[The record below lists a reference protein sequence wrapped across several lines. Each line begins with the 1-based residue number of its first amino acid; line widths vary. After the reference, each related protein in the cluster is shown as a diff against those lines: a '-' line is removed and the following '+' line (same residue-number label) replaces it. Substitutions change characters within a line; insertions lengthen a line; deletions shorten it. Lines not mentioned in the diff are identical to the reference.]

1 MMISQAHS
9 ISSEQSNKI
18 GVPCGKPLC
27 KRWILQRSGA
37 YCFFSGI
44 DNSPDIPQDPTL
56 KTYIIKDKSGDL
68 TACGIQKQWVIEQGL
83 LLAAPLVFMKVT
95 TCLLLSSHFD
105 TGNSSNNQFG

>member
-1 MMISQAHS
+1 MWETTVQEMDLH
-9 ISSEQSNKI
+9 
-18 GVPCGKPLC
+18 
-27 KRWILQRSGA
+27 RSGT

-44 DNSPDIPQDPTL
+44 DNSPDILQDPTL

-83 LLAAPLVFMKVT
+83 SLAAPLIFMKVT

-105 TGNSSNNQFG
+105 TGNSSNNQLYTFGWVGRVPTPIDQSLY